1 MKIDKIILSFIGN
14 YKSWLGKTLYRNEEP
29 EIVQLQERNYKLIYK
44 NFDINI
50 LCYQLGSVNQYGFRF
65 EWSKKNGKL
74 HREDGPAVECWSGV
88 MNQFFEPYNH
98 YYYLNDK
105 LIHKDTKSHVEIE
118 ENKDWVILEKER
130 FSSLFWKIKYL
141 TSNELK
147 EEYVFDLSYRTLANK
162 RLYNLKIDSK

>member
-1 MKIDKIILSFIGN
+1 
-14 YKSWLGKTLYRNEEP
+14 
-29 EIVQLQERNYKLIYK
+29 
-44 NFDINI
+44 
-50 LCYQLGSVNQYGFRF
+50 
-65 EWSKKNGKL
+65 
-74 HREDGPAVECWSGV
+74 